1 VTSFGI
7 ALAWLPPG
15 ASEPSFLVVQRRDSY
30 AYVEFLRGKYDIR
43 NRRYVV
49 EMFASMTEV
58 ERTALLTHGFQQL
71 WDNLWG
77 GCSLP
82 AARPYGSPGGSPG
95 GSPEVSPGGSPE
107 GSPGGSPEGS
117 PGGSPGGSP
126 EGSPGGSPEG
136 SPEGSPG
143 GSPGGSP
150 DATAEDG
157 EPLSEGTKYG
167 NRMEFF
173 EARSKFR
180 RLQKGVRMRTC
191 DGEHIVLD
199 LAYAADRGRALG
211 CDVVVPEWGFPKGR
225 RNRCGET
232 GLECALRE
240 LQEETGIHRSRIEIA
255 PGKPFEEVFTGSNG
269 VRYRHVYYAAKVAG
283 EPDGQGQRAGSIG
296 FAGPAA
302 KPAGKPRTRFC
313 QRELRAA
320 EFFDKDAVHV
330 LFEGSKERQEVF
342 KRLVRAA
349 CGAEAGDCAVA
360 CAGPSGG

>member
-1 VTSFGI
+1 MTSFGI
-7 ALAWLPPG
+7 ALSWLPPG
-15 ASEPSFLVVQRRDSY
+15 ASEPAFLVVQRRDSY

-49 EMFASMTEV
+49 EMFASMTEG
-58 ERTALLTHGFQQL
+58 ERTALLSHGFQQL

-82 AARPYGSPGGSPG
+82 ATGADAGADDAINGGSPGGSPG
-95 GSPEVSPGGSPE
+95 A
-107 GSPGGSPEGS
+107 
-117 PGGSPGGSP
+117 
-126 EGSPGGSPEG
+126 
-136 SPEGSPG
+136 
-143 GSPGGSP
+143 GSP
-150 DATAEDG
+150 DATVGDG
-157 EPLSEGTKYG
+157 ELLSEGTKYG

-180 RLQKGVRMRTC
+180 RMQKGVRMRTC

-283 EPDGQGQRAGSIG
+283 EQRPQGAPRDLAANDARPESSRESSPDSSQAALPAWLPASRPASRP
-296 FAGPAA
+296 ASHPESSPASRPAA
-302 KPAGKPRTRFC
+302 KPWTRFC

-349 CGAEAGDCAVA
+349 CGAEANSCAA
-360 CAGPSGG
+360 P